1 MQQTTQGVWLSCSKA
16 KRIFIMDLEGSD
28 SLERGDDRKVPLIII
43 IPDLRAD
50 NGSAGSGLLRSHVH
64 QYVGAGR

>member
-1 MQQTTQGVWLSCSKA
+1 
-16 KRIFIMDLEGSD
+16 MDLEGSD